1 MLVLVAVVGAA
12 AAAYIPCLPE
22 TRPGLQI
29 VQSTKPLTTAG
40 LMAFQT
46 ANKQYLTE
54 ANSVWTQNNA
64 C

>member
-1 MLVLVAVVGAA
+1 MLV
-12 AAAYIPCLPE
+12 AAYIPCLPE
-22 TRPGLQI
+22 TRSGLQI

-54 ANSVWTQNNA
+54 AANSAWTENNA